1 MRNTGTPYR
10 IVYAPDCVGWT
21 EVPNTP
27 RILRRQRI
35 RWHRGLRRAVRDH
48 RGMLGNPRYGS
59 VGMLGWP
66 SLVLVE
72 FLAPVIEFVGWFV
85 LPIAY
90 FTGNLDLSVALSLV
104 GIAFFVGAI
113 NSLITLYLDEAF
125 GYFNSPTE
133 AARLISL
140 SFVEN
145 MGWRQRTVWWRVR
158 ALFGRDR
165 RWGAMNRIG
174 VGNLAARE

>member
-1 MRNTGTPYR
+1 
-10 IVYAPDCVGWT
+10 V
-21 EVPNTP
+21 
-27 RILRRQRI
+27 LRRQRI
-35 RWHRGLRRAVRDH
+35 RWHRGLWRAVRDH
-48 RGMLGNPRYGS
+48 RDMLANPRYGS
-59 VGMLGWP
+59 IGMVGWP
-66 SLVLVE
+66 SFVLVE
-72 FLAPVIEFVGWFV
+72 FLAPIIEFIGWFV

-90 FTGNLDLSVALSLV
+90 FTGQLDVTIALFLI

-165 RWGAMNRIG
+165 HRWGTMTRVG
-174 VGNLAARE
+174 VGNLASRR